1 MTQFLV
7 LRLSE
12 PASWVVVDDL
22 GGRLG
27 PVGTGDLAD
36 AVPLAAERRVIA
48 LAPAGDVTLAEPEL
62 PVRSGSR
69 LLQVVPFA
77 LEEHLAGDIEH
88 FHFALGRRTD
98 RAGTPVA
105 AVARERMDRWRNVLR
120 TAGLTVEALVPE
132 SACVPDNPGKIVVV
146 LENSRLAVRAPAQ
159 VPFSLD
165 AEPLTEA
172 FALCGLE
179 GDDKHLQL
187 YVAQQDWEASRE
199 VIEVLRE
206 VTGSLEMQ
214 LLPDGALPLYA
225 AQAVAASPLSLLQGP
240 YAPRSSLFGD
250 WRRWRLAAGLAAGL
264 LALHVG
270 AQAWQLIALHAEEKR
285 LSASIEQAFFA
296 LLPDAGRMADM
307 RAQVS
312 QRLASAGSASND
324 TLLHRLAALGGA
336 FSSQG
341 GLTVKTLGWSGQD
354 LDVTVVAPSPE
365 AIAGLTQA
373 LGQRGLSAQV
383 QSTSNADT
391 NIEGRLRVRGVGAT

>member
-12 PASWVVVDDL
+12 PASWVVVDDQ

-36 AVPLAAERRVIA
+36 AVPLAADRRVIA
-48 LAPAGDVTLAEPEL
+48 LAPAGDVALSEPEL
-62 PVRSGSR
+62 PVRSGGR

-88 FHFALGRRTD
+88 CHFALGRRTD

-105 AVARERMDRWRNVLR
+105 AVARERMDHWRNVLR
-120 TAGLTVEALVPE
+120 TAGLSVEALVPE

-146 LENSRLAVRAPAQ
+146 LENSRLAVRAPGQ

-179 GDDKHLQL
+179 GDDKHVQL
-187 YVAQQDWEASRE
+187 HVAQQDWEVSRE

-225 AQAVAASPLSLLQGP
+225 AQAVATSPLSLLQGP
-240 YAPRSSLFGD
+240 YTPRTGFFGD
-250 WRRWRLAAGLAAGL
+250 WQRWRLAAGLAAGL
-264 LALHVG
+264 LVLHVG
-270 AQAWQLIALHAEEKR
+270 AQVWQLFALHAEEKR
-285 LSASIEQAFFA
+285 LNASIEQTFFA

-312 QRLASAGSASND
+312 QRLASAGSAGSE

-336 FSSQG
+336 FSSQR
-341 GLTVKTLGWSGQD
+341 GLTVKSLGWSGHD

-383 QSTSNADT
+383 QSTSNADA
-391 NIEGRLRVRGVGAT
+391 NVEGRLRVRGPGAT